1 MTNLNATQVM
11 ELINSELEYAI
22 EATEN
27 SFRNKC
33 FVVLQGNQIQKFAKT
48 KRSAESYIKNHSFSY
63 YDEYFM
69 EMREAGEGLYIV
81 EVLAL
86 DIVDYFNTSSIW
98 FTTLKNR
105 WSRRQTNEY
114 MLDKALQMGVS
125 EEVLNTIKFVLAESD
140 NNSFPSYEMVFGKP
154 EQAEEV
160 KNEVAATIEE
170 TPESVETVEETN
182 NKTEATYKLNE
193 EKNGIEIY
201 FTDKPEEE
209 TRNLLKAN
217 GFRWSK
223 YNKCWYA
230 KQSEKTIQLA
240 EQLSNSTVTTDNI
253 DQEIE
258 VVQFVDITTFN
269 IPESTEKR
277 LIDNSLINN
286 NKYVG
291 MYTKELQDTLTR
303 LKNETEK
310 VLNRT
315 NDAYYQYKLVNA
327 FNSFCKRY
335 SEALNSY
342 YYQSSI
348 NPSWAVTGR
357 GNLNVDRYNKK
368 MDQIHNKL
376 GKTVE
381 IVNSFESYLKKYD
394 NKIKKD
400 SKKRELE
407 LINNEIDNN
416 TISLSFST
424 QKRKIE
430 YYGYTYE
437 SRSYES
443 PTYFFMKMAG
453 CYRIFERETGKEVH
467 SMKTND
473 NLNTT
478 KRYVLYLESKKLDQ
492 AI

>member
-1 MTNLNATQVM
+1 MTNLNGTQVM

-48 KRSAESYIKNHSFSY
+48 KRGAESYIKNHSFSY

-86 DIVDYFNTSSIW
+86 DIVDYFNTPSIW

-114 MLDKALQMGVS
+114 MIEKALQLGVS

-140 NNSFPSYEMVFGKP
+140 NNSFPSYEKAFGKP
-154 EQAEEV
+154 EQVEEV

-170 TPESVETVEETN
+170 APESVKTVEETN
-182 NKTEATYKLNE
+182 NNTEITYKLNE

-209 TRNLLKAN
+209 IRNLLKAS

-230 KQSEKTIQLA
+230 KQSEKTNRLA
-240 EQLSNSTVTTDNI
+240 EQLSNSKVSTTDFEPVEIELIELDAI
-253 DQEIE
+253 DQYTISEQLE
-258 VVQFVDITTFN
+258 SRLNGSSFFPHKKGYYTEDLQATF
-269 IPESTEKR
+269 EK
-277 LIDNSLINN
+277 N
-286 NKYVG
+286 
-291 MYTKELQDTLTR
+291 
-303 LKNETEK
+303 KNEAMKVIELTEDIYYKNK
-310 VLNRT
+310 VISLFNRYMKNYHTEYVSYLNMKA
-315 NDAYYQYKLVNA
+315 N
-327 FNSFCKRY
+327 
-335 SEALNSY
+335 
-342 YYQSSI
+342 

-357 GNLNVDRYNKK
+357 GNMNVSRYNKK
-368 MDQIHNKL
+368 QDQMFNKM

-381 IVNSFESYLKKYD
+381 IGDKFVNDLERIERKIINHNHNKKQQTIDEVINNTNES
-394 NKIKKD
+394 IPFQT
-400 SKKRELE
+400 KKREILYFNRTHE
-407 LINNEIDNN
+407 LRTYN
-416 TISLSFST
+416 ST
-424 QKRKIE
+424 N
-430 YYGYTYE
+430 
-437 SRSYES
+437 
-443 PTYFFMKMAG
+443 YFIVKFAG
-453 CYRIFERETGKEVH
+453 CFRIFEIATAKEVH
-467 SMKTND
+467 AMKTKD
-473 NLNTT
+473 KLDHA
-478 KRYVLYLESKKLDQ
+478 KQYVTYLESLKVNE